1 MANRIRHLEY
11 YGYIDQNRYNGI
23 FNLDLSDLY
32 ETNSEQDAD
41 IDELSG
47 ITQGKA
53 DLSLVES
60 LSGKVD
66 TFIDTQKSINNR
78 VVHVVSGIAQDLKCI
93 EEANKALTDSINGI
107 VDNVNDLGDDVDSL
121 SARTDDLESKMES
134 CCSGASSVVEDI
146 EEIKEELD
154 GMLSKEE
161 ADAAY
166 ALKEDV
172 YTKGEI
178 DSMLDGVT
186 IDGVATQEWVRSQ
199 GYLTSADGDE
209 RYATRERLVALED
222 RVTDLNAD
230 LSKQY
235 SDLSIKVDNGLNR
248 LGNSIQTVETNLN
261 TLSSKHDR
269 EVADLSGKCA
279 DLSSK
284 VSDNA
289 SKIEQILTVSLPGK
303 ADKTEL
309 ETLSLQV
316 GNLSNAL
323 DGKLNISDFNAYSAS
338 TRDKID
344 QLIQSDST
352 KADISAVTKDIQ
364 EVKAEIA
371 DEAEKRQAADEALN
385 ERIDKAAADILDL
398 KEGNVNVAST
408 IEQLMGDLQLE
419 IADRKAGDNALL
431 GTDEDG
437 SDVFSIHGVR
447 EYAMQ
452 MAKSA
457 FDSASAYTQ
466 QAIEQTKTYIDDEVY
481 APLNDKIEAKA
492 DKTYVDNACTRIQSS
507 LNTTIDEKVD
517 TEAQSRISNDR
528 KLASLISANTEDIR
542 GDKTEITRLGDI
554 VSVITS
560 WEPSESSSGWTNEG
574 NGVLDVLHR
583 EFHML
588 EHQFE
593 SASSINNIAYDTATQ
608 EIVIKYTNI
617 YGEELEA
624 RVPLGN
630 LVGEWDVSESTEGAI
645 RLRKERESELEPY
658 ILSAEV
664 LIDPTLG
671 EDNVLA
677 KSTSGLSVSKTQII
691 DGLATVEYVDEGLAL
706 KADADKVYTK
716 EEVDAKLDEKANA
729 SDIYTRTEIDE
740 KLEDINTGTTQ
751 AIGELRTELTS
762 KIEEEES
769 AREAADTE
777 LDGKISDVASDV
789 TELTQRLDEM
799 RAELGEKG
807 EMPEGIDNIYAWL
820 AKIQETL
827 NNLIDFGAYNG

>member
-235 SDLSIKVDNGLNR
+235 SDLNIKVDNGLNR
-248 LGNSIQTVETNLN
+248 LNNKIQIVETNLD

-269 EVADLSGKCA
+269 EISDLSDKCT

-284 VSDNA
+284 VGDNT
-289 SKIEQILTVSLPGK
+289 SKIEQIQTVSLPSK

-309 ETLSLQV
+309 EALSLKV
-316 GNLSNAL
+316 DNVSNAL
-323 DGKLNISDFNAYSAS
+323 NGKLNVSDFNVYSAA

-344 QLIQSDST
+344 QLMQNDSN

-364 EVKAEIA
+364 ALRDEIA
-371 DEAEKRQAADEALN
+371 NEATLRQNADDSIG
-385 ERIDKAAADILDL
+385 ERIDDIVSDIQAL
-398 KEGNVNVAST
+398 KESDVNIDDS
-408 IEQLMGDLQLE
+408 IEKLQEDLQKE
-419 IADRKAGDNALL
+419 ISDRKAGDDALM
-431 GTDEDG
+431 GTAADN
-437 SDVFSIHGVR
+437 SDVFSIYGTRAFALQV
-447 EYAMQ
+447 AQ
-452 MAKSA
+452 SA
-457 FDSASAYTQ
+457 FESASAYTE
-466 QAIEQTKTYIDDEVY
+466 QAINDTKAYIDDEVY
-481 APLNDKIEAKA
+481 TPLNDKIDLKA
-492 DKTYVDNACTRIQSS
+492 DIAYVDSACTRIQNSF
-507 LNTTIDEKVD
+507 NEAIDEKVAA
-517 TEAQSRISNDR
+517 EARIREAADR
-528 KLASLISANTEDIR
+528 QLANAISANTAEIR
-542 GDKTEITRLGDI
+542 DDKTEITRLGDI

-583 EFHML
+583 EFHAL
-588 EHQFE
+588 QLQFE

-608 EIVIKYTNI
+608 EIVITYTNI
-617 YGEELEA
+617 NGEELET
-624 RVPLGN
+624 RIPLGN
-630 LVGEWDVSESTEGAI
+630 LVGNWDVSQSTDGAI
-645 RLRKERESELEPY
+645 RLTKERESDLDPY

-664 LIDPTLG
+664 LIDPALG
-671 EDNVLA
+671 EDNVLQ
-677 KSTSGLSVSKTQII
+677 KTSDGLSVSKSQVIE
-691 DGLATVEYVDEGLAL
+691 GLATTAEVDEKLSA
-706 KADADKVYTK
+706 KADADNVYTK
-716 EEVDAKLDEKANA
+716 AEVDEKIENIDGNV
-729 SDIYTRTEIDE
+729 SQEI
-740 KLEDINTGTTQ
+740 ED
-751 AIGELRTELTS
+751 LRNELTD
-762 KIEEEES
+762 KIEEEQS
-769 AREAADTE
+769 ARENADTE
-777 LDGKISDVASDV
+777 LGNKIDELSGNTNDIAADVEDLSQKLI
-789 TELTQRLDEM
+789 EIRN
-799 RAELGEKG
+799 ELGEKITL
-807 EMPEGIDNIYAWL
+807 PEGVTNIYSWL

-827 NNLIDFGAYNG
+827 DNLIDFGTYKQ

>member
-235 SDLSIKVDNGLNR
+235 SDLNIKVDNGLNR
-248 LGNSIQTVETNLN
+248 LNNKIQIVETNLD

-269 EVADLSGKCA
+269 EISDLSDKCT

-284 VSDNA
+284 VGDNT
-289 SKIEQILTVSLPGK
+289 SKIEQIQTVSLPSK

-309 ETLSLQV
+309 EALSLKV
-316 GNLSNAL
+316 DNVSNAL
-323 DGKLNISDFNAYSAS
+323 NGKLNVSDFNVYSAA

-344 QLIQSDST
+344 QLMQNDSN

-364 EVKAEIA
+364 ALRDEIA
-371 DEAEKRQAADEALN
+371 NEATLRQNADDSIG
-385 ERIDKAAADILDL
+385 ERIDDIVSDIQAL
-398 KEGNVNVAST
+398 KESDVNIDDS
-408 IEQLMGDLQLE
+408 IEKLQEDLQKE
-419 IADRKAGDNALL
+419 ISDRKAGDDALM
-431 GTDEDG
+431 GTAADN
-437 SDVFSIHGVR
+437 SDVFSIYGTRAFALQV
-447 EYAMQ
+447 AQ
-452 MAKSA
+452 SA
-457 FDSASAYTQ
+457 FESASAYTE
-466 QAIEQTKTYIDDEVY
+466 QAINDTKAYIDDEVY
-481 APLNDKIEAKA
+481 TPLNDKIDLKA
-492 DKTYVDNACTRIQSS
+492 DIAYVDSACTRIQNSF
-507 LNTTIDEKVD
+507 NEAIDEKVAA
-517 TEAQSRISNDR
+517 EARIREAADR
-528 KLASLISANTEDIR
+528 QLANAISANTTEIR
-542 GDKTEITRLGDI
+542 DDKTEITRLGDI

-583 EFHML
+583 EFHAL
-588 EHQFE
+588 QLQFE

-608 EIVIKYTNI
+608 EIVITYTNI
-617 YGEELEA
+617 NGEELET
-624 RVPLGN
+624 RIPLGN
-630 LVGEWDVSESTEGAI
+630 LVGNWDVSQSTDGAI
-645 RLRKERESELEPY
+645 RLTKERESDLDPY

-664 LIDPTLG
+664 LIDPALG
-671 EDNVLA
+671 EDNVLQ
-677 KSTSGLSVSKTQII
+677 KTSDGLSVSKSQVIE
-691 DGLATVEYVDEGLAL
+691 GLATTTEVDEKLSA
-706 KADADKVYTK
+706 KADADNVYTK
-716 EEVDAKLDEKANA
+716 AEVDEKIENIDGNV
-729 SDIYTRTEIDE
+729 SQEI
-740 KLEDINTGTTQ
+740 ED
-751 AIGELRTELTS
+751 LRNELTD
-762 KIEEEES
+762 KIEEEQS
-769 AREAADTE
+769 ARENADTE
-777 LDGKISDVASDV
+777 LGNKIDELSGNTNDIAADVEDLSQKLI
-789 TELTQRLDEM
+789 EIRN
-799 RAELGEKG
+799 ELGEKITL
-807 EMPEGIDNIYAWL
+807 PEGVTNIYSWL

-827 NNLIDFGAYNG
+827 DNLIDFGTYKQ

>member
-235 SDLSIKVDNGLNR
+235 SDLNIKVDNGLNR
-248 LGNSIQTVETNLN
+248 LNNKIQIVETNLD

-269 EVADLSGKCA
+269 EISDLSDKCT

-284 VSDNA
+284 VGDNT
-289 SKIEQILTVSLPGK
+289 SKIEQIQTVSLPSK

-309 ETLSLQV
+309 EALSLKV
-316 GNLSNAL
+316 DNVSNAL
-323 DGKLNISDFNAYSAS
+323 NGKLNVSDFNVYSAA

-344 QLIQSDST
+344 QLMQNDSN

-364 EVKAEIA
+364 ALRDEIA
-371 DEAEKRQAADEALN
+371 NEATLRQNADDSIG
-385 ERIDKAAADILDL
+385 ERIDDIVSDIQALKESDVNIDDSIEKLQEDVQKEISDRNAGDDALMGTAAD
-398 KEGNVNVAST
+398 N
-408 IEQLMGDLQLE
+408 
-419 IADRKAGDNALL
+419 
-431 GTDEDG
+431 
-437 SDVFSIHGVR
+437 SDVFSIYGTRAFALQV
-447 EYAMQ
+447 AQ
-452 MAKSA
+452 SA
-457 FDSASAYTQ
+457 FESASAYTE
-466 QAIEQTKTYIDDEVY
+466 QAINDTKAYIDDEVY
-481 APLNDKIEAKA
+481 TPLNDKIDLKA
-492 DKTYVDNACTRIQSS
+492 DIAYVDSACTRIQNSF
-507 LNTTIDEKVD
+507 NEAIDEKVAA
-517 TEAQSRISNDR
+517 EARIREAADR
-528 KLASLISANTEDIR
+528 QLANAISANTAEIR
-542 GDKTEITRLGDI
+542 DDKTEITRLGDI

-583 EFHML
+583 EFHAL
-588 EHQFE
+588 QLQFE

-608 EIVIKYTNI
+608 EIVITYTNI
-617 YGEELEA
+617 NGEELET
-624 RVPLGN
+624 RIPLGN
-630 LVGEWDVSESTEGAI
+630 LVGNWDVSQSTDGAI
-645 RLRKERESELEPY
+645 RLTKERESDLDPY

-664 LIDPTLG
+664 LIDPALG
-671 EDNVLA
+671 EDNVLQ
-677 KSTSGLSVSKTQII
+677 KTSDGLSVSKSQVIE
-691 DGLATVEYVDEGLAL
+691 GLATTAEVDEKLSA
-706 KADADKVYTK
+706 KADADNVYTK
-716 EEVDAKLDEKANA
+716 AEVDEKIENIDGNV
-729 SDIYTRTEIDE
+729 SQEI
-740 KLEDINTGTTQ
+740 ED
-751 AIGELRTELTS
+751 LRNELTD
-762 KIEEEES
+762 KIEEEQS
-769 AREAADTE
+769 ARENADTE
-777 LDGKISDVASDV
+777 LGNKIDELSGNTNDIAADVEDLSQKLI
-789 TELTQRLDEM
+789 EIRN
-799 RAELGEKG
+799 ELGEKITL
-807 EMPEGIDNIYAWL
+807 PEGVTNIYSWL

-827 NNLIDFGAYNG
+827 DNLIDFGTYKQ

>member
-235 SDLSIKVDNGLNR
+235 SDLNIKVDNGLNR
-248 LGNSIQTVETNLN
+248 LNNKIQIVETNLD

-269 EVADLSGKCA
+269 EISDLSDKCT

-284 VSDNA
+284 VGDNT
-289 SKIEQILTVSLPGK
+289 SKIEQIQTVSLPSK

-309 ETLSLQV
+309 EALSLKV
-316 GNLSNAL
+316 DNVSNAL
-323 DGKLNISDFNAYSAS
+323 NGKLNVSDFNVYSAA

-344 QLIQSDST
+344 QLMQNDSN

-364 EVKAEIA
+364 ALRDEIA
-371 DEAEKRQAADEALN
+371 NEATLRQNADDSIG
-385 ERIDKAAADILDL
+385 ERIDDIVSDIQAL
-398 KEGNVNVAST
+398 KESDVNIDDS
-408 IEQLMGDLQLE
+408 IEKLQEDLQKE
-419 IADRKAGDNALL
+419 ISDRKAGDDALM
-431 GTDEDG
+431 GTAADN
-437 SDVFSIHGVR
+437 SDVFSIYGTRAFALQV
-447 EYAMQ
+447 AQ
-452 MAKSA
+452 SA
-457 FDSASAYTQ
+457 FESASAYTE
-466 QAIEQTKTYIDDEVY
+466 QAINDTKAYIDDEVY
-481 APLNDKIEAKA
+481 TPLNDKIDLKA
-492 DKTYVDNACTRIQSS
+492 DIAYVDSACTHIQNSF
-507 LNTTIDEKVD
+507 NEAIDEKVAA
-517 TEAQSRISNDR
+517 EARIREAADR
-528 KLASLISANTEDIR
+528 QLANAISANTTEIR
-542 GDKTEITRLGDI
+542 DDKTEITRLGDI

-583 EFHML
+583 EFHAL
-588 EHQFE
+588 QLQFE

-608 EIVIKYTNI
+608 EIVITYTNI
-617 YGEELEA
+617 NGEELET
-624 RVPLGN
+624 RIPLGN
-630 LVGEWDVSESTEGAI
+630 LVGNWDVSQSTDGAI
-645 RLRKERESELEPY
+645 RLTKERESDLDPY

-664 LIDPTLG
+664 LIDPALG
-671 EDNVLA
+671 EDNVLQ
-677 KSTSGLSVSKTQII
+677 KTSDGLSVSKSQVIE
-691 DGLATVEYVDEGLAL
+691 GLATTAEVDEKLSA
-706 KADADKVYTK
+706 KADADNVYTK
-716 EEVDAKLDEKANA
+716 AEVDEKIENIDGNV
-729 SDIYTRTEIDE
+729 SQEI
-740 KLEDINTGTTQ
+740 ED
-751 AIGELRTELTS
+751 LRNELTD
-762 KIEEEES
+762 KIEEEQS
-769 AREAADTE
+769 ARENADTE
-777 LDGKISDVASDV
+777 LGNKIDELSGNTNDIAADVEDLSQKLI
-789 TELTQRLDEM
+789 EIRN
-799 RAELGEKG
+799 ELGEKITL
-807 EMPEGIDNIYAWL
+807 PEGVTNIYSWL

-827 NNLIDFGAYNG
+827 DNLIDFGTYKQ

>member
-235 SDLSIKVDNGLNR
+235 SDLNIKVDNGLNR
-248 LGNSIQTVETNLN
+248 LNNKIQIVETNLD

-269 EVADLSGKCA
+269 EISDLSDKCT

-284 VSDNA
+284 VGDNT
-289 SKIEQILTVSLPGK
+289 SKIEQIQTVSLPSK

-309 ETLSLQV
+309 EALSLKV
-316 GNLSNAL
+316 DNVSNAL
-323 DGKLNISDFNAYSAS
+323 NGKLNVSDFNVYSAA

-344 QLIQSDST
+344 QLMQNDSN

-364 EVKAEIA
+364 ALRDEIA
-371 DEAEKRQAADEALN
+371 NEATLRQNADDSIG
-385 ERIDKAAADILDL
+385 ERIDDIVSDIQAL
-398 KEGNVNVAST
+398 KESDVNIDDS
-408 IEQLMGDLQLE
+408 IEKLQEDLQKE
-419 IADRKAGDNALL
+419 ISDRKAGDDALM
-431 GTDEDG
+431 GTAADN
-437 SDVFSIHGVR
+437 SDVFSIYGTRAFALQV
-447 EYAMQ
+447 AQ
-452 MAKSA
+452 SA
-457 FDSASAYTQ
+457 FESASAYTE
-466 QAIEQTKTYIDDEVY
+466 QAINDTKAYIDDEVY
-481 APLNDKIEAKA
+481 TPLNDKIDLKA
-492 DKTYVDNACTRIQSS
+492 DIAYVDSACTRIQNSF
-507 LNTTIDEKVD
+507 NEAIDEKVAA
-517 TEAQSRISNDR
+517 EARIREAADR
-528 KLASLISANTEDIR
+528 QLANAISANTTEIR
-542 GDKTEITRLGDI
+542 DDKTEITRLGDI

-583 EFHML
+583 EFHAL
-588 EHQFE
+588 QLQFE

-608 EIVIKYTNI
+608 EIVITYTNI
-617 YGEELEA
+617 NGEELET
-624 RVPLGN
+624 RIPLGN
-630 LVGEWDVSESTEGAI
+630 LVGNWDVSQSTDGAI
-645 RLRKERESELEPY
+645 RLTKERESELDPY

-664 LIDPTLG
+664 LIDPALG
-671 EDNVLA
+671 EDNVLQ
-677 KSTSGLSVSKTQII
+677 KTSDGLSVSKSQVIE
-691 DGLATVEYVDEGLAL
+691 GLATTAEVDEKLSA
-706 KADADKVYTK
+706 KADADNVYTK
-716 EEVDAKLDEKANA
+716 AEVDEKIENIDGNV
-729 SDIYTRTEIDE
+729 SQEI
-740 KLEDINTGTTQ
+740 ED
-751 AIGELRTELTS
+751 LRNELTD
-762 KIEEEES
+762 KIEEEQS
-769 AREAADTE
+769 ARENADTE
-777 LDGKISDVASDV
+777 LGNKIDELSGNTNDIAADVEDLSQKLI
-789 TELTQRLDEM
+789 EIRN
-799 RAELGEKG
+799 ELGEKITL
-807 EMPEGIDNIYAWL
+807 PEGVTNIYSWL

-827 NNLIDFGAYNG
+827 DNLIDFGTYKQ

>member
-66 TFIDTQKSINNR
+66 TFIDTQKNINNR

-146 EEIKEELD
+146 EEIKEELG

-172 YTKGEI
+172 YTKDEI

-209 RYATRERLVALED
+209 RYATRERLVTLED
-222 RVTDLNAD
+222 RITDLNAD

-248 LGNSIQTVETNLN
+248 LGNSVQTVETNLN

-323 DGKLNISDFNAYSAS
+323 DGKLNISDFDVYSAS

-364 EVKAEIA
+364 EVKTEIT

-385 ERIDKAAADILDL
+385 ELIDKAAADILDL
-398 KEGNVNVAST
+398 KEGNVNVDST
-408 IEQLMGDLQLE
+408 IEQLREDLEQE
-419 IADRKAGDNALL
+419 IADRKSGDSTLL

-517 TEAQSRISNDR
+517 TEAQTRISNDR
-528 KLASLISANTEDIR
+528 RLASLISANTEDIR

-617 YGEELEA
+617 HGEEQEA

-630 LVGEWDVSESTEGAI
+630 LVGNWDVSQSTDGAI
-645 RLRKERESELEPY
+645 RLTKERESDLDPY

-664 LIDPTLG
+664 LIDPALG
-671 EDNVLA
+671 EDNVLQ
-677 KSTSGLSVSKTQII
+677 KTSDGLSVSKSQVIE
-691 DGLATVEYVDEGLAL
+691 GLATTAEVDEKLSA
-706 KADADKVYTK
+706 KADADNVYTK
-716 EEVDAKLDEKANA
+716 AEVDEKIENINGNV
-729 SDIYTRTEIDE
+729 SQEI
-740 KLEDINTGTTQ
+740 ED
-751 AIGELRTELTS
+751 LRNELTD
-762 KIEEEES
+762 KIEEEQS
-769 AREAADTE
+769 ARENADTE
-777 LDGKISDVASDV
+777 LGNKIDELSGNTNDIAADVEDLSQKLI
-789 TELTQRLDEM
+789 EIRN
-799 RAELGEKG
+799 ELGEKITL
-807 EMPEGIDNIYAWL
+807 PEGVTNIYSWL

-827 NNLIDFGAYNG
+827 DNLIDFGTYKQ

>member
-172 YTKGEI
+172 YTKDEI

-235 SDLSIKVDNGLNR
+235 SDLNIKVDNGLNR
-248 LGNSIQTVETNLN
+248 LNNKIQIVETNLD

-269 EVADLSGKCA
+269 EISDLSDKCA

-284 VSDNA
+284 VGDNT
-289 SKIEQILTVSLPGK
+289 SKIEQIQTVSLPSK

-309 ETLSLQV
+309 EALSLKV
-316 GNLSNAL
+316 DNVSNAL
-323 DGKLNISDFNAYSAS
+323 NGKLNVSDFNVYSAA

-344 QLIQSDST
+344 QLMQNDSN

-364 EVKAEIA
+364 ALRDEIA
-371 DEAEKRQAADEALN
+371 NEATLRQNADDSIG
-385 ERIDKAAADILDL
+385 ERIDDIVSDIQAL
-398 KEGNVNVAST
+398 KESDVN
-408 IEQLMGDLQLE
+408 IEDSIEKLQEDLQKE
-419 IADRKAGDNALL
+419 ISDRKAGDDALM
-431 GTDEDG
+431 GTAADN
-437 SDVFSIHGVR
+437 SDVFSIYGTRAFALQV
-447 EYAMQ
+447 AQ
-452 MAKSA
+452 SA
-457 FDSASAYTQ
+457 FESASAYTE
-466 QAIEQTKTYIDDEVY
+466 QAINDTKAYIDDEVY
-481 APLNDKIEAKA
+481 TPLNDKIDLKA
-492 DKTYVDNACTRIQSS
+492 DIAYVDSACTRIQNSF
-507 LNTTIDEKVD
+507 NEAIDEKVAA
-517 TEAQSRISNDR
+517 EARIREAADR
-528 KLASLISANTEDIR
+528 QLANAISANTTEIR
-542 GDKTEITRLGDI
+542 DDKTEITRLGDI

-583 EFHML
+583 EFHAL
-588 EHQFE
+588 QLQFE

-608 EIVIKYTNI
+608 EIVITYTNI
-617 YGEELEA
+617 NGEELET

-630 LVGEWDVSESTEGAI
+630 LVGNWDVSQSTDGAI
-645 RLRKERESELEPY
+645 RLTKERESDLDPY

-664 LIDPTLG
+664 LIDPALG
-671 EDNVLA
+671 EDNVLQ
-677 KSTSGLSVSKTQII
+677 KTSDGLSVSKSQVIE
-691 DGLATVEYVDEGLAL
+691 GLATTAEVDEKLSA
-706 KADADKVYTK
+706 KADADNVYTK
-716 EEVDAKLDEKANA
+716 AEVDEKIENINGNV
-729 SDIYTRTEIDE
+729 SQEI
-740 KLEDINTGTTQ
+740 ED
-751 AIGELRTELTS
+751 LRNELTD
-762 KIEEEES
+762 KIEEEQS
-769 AREAADTE
+769 ARENADTE
-777 LDGKISDVASDV
+777 LGNKIDELSGNTNDIAADVEDLSQKLI
-789 TELTQRLDEM
+789 EIRN
-799 RAELGEKG
+799 ELGEKITL
-807 EMPEGIDNIYAWL
+807 PEGVTNIYSWL

-827 NNLIDFGAYNG
+827 DNLIDFGTYKQ

>member
-235 SDLSIKVDNGLNR
+235 SDLNIKVDNGLNR
-248 LGNSIQTVETNLN
+248 LNNKIQIVETNLD

-269 EVADLSGKCA
+269 EISDLSDKCT

-284 VSDNA
+284 VGDNT
-289 SKIEQILTVSLPGK
+289 SKIEQIQTVSLPSK

-309 ETLSLQV
+309 EALSLKV
-316 GNLSNAL
+316 DNVSNAL
-323 DGKLNISDFNAYSAS
+323 NGKLNVSDFNVYSAA

-344 QLIQSDST
+344 QLMQNDSN

-364 EVKAEIA
+364 ALRDEIA
-371 DEAEKRQAADEALN
+371 NEATLRQNADDSIG
-385 ERIDKAAADILDL
+385 ERIDDIVSDIQAL
-398 KEGNVNVAST
+398 KESDVNIDDS
-408 IEQLMGDLQLE
+408 IEKLQEDLQKE
-419 IADRKAGDNALL
+419 ISDRKAGDDALM
-431 GTDEDG
+431 GTAADN
-437 SDVFSIHGVR
+437 SDVFSIYGTRAFALQV
-447 EYAMQ
+447 AQ
-452 MAKSA
+452 SA
-457 FDSASAYTQ
+457 FESASAYTE
-466 QAIEQTKTYIDDEVY
+466 QAINDTKAYIDDEVY
-481 APLNDKIEAKA
+481 TPLNDKIDLKA
-492 DKTYVDNACTRIQSS
+492 DIAYVDSACTRIQNSF
-507 LNTTIDEKVD
+507 NEAIDEKVAA
-517 TEAQSRISNDR
+517 EARIREAADR
-528 KLASLISANTEDIR
+528 QLANAISANTTEIR
-542 GDKTEITRLGDI
+542 DDKTEITRLGDI

-583 EFHML
+583 EFHAL
-588 EHQFE
+588 QLQFE

-608 EIVIKYTNI
+608 EIVITYTNI
-617 YGEELEA
+617 NGEELET
-624 RVPLGN
+624 RIPLGN
-630 LVGEWDVSESTEGAI
+630 LVGNWDVSQSTDGAI
-645 RLRKERESELEPY
+645 RLTKERESDLDPY

-664 LIDPTLG
+664 LIDPALG
-671 EDNVLA
+671 EDNVLQ
-677 KSTSGLSVSKTQII
+677 KTSDGLSVSKSQVIE
-691 DGLATVEYVDEGLAL
+691 GLATTAEVDEKLSA
-706 KADADKVYTK
+706 KADADNVYTK
-716 EEVDAKLDEKANA
+716 AEVDEKIENIDGNV
-729 SDIYTRTEIDE
+729 SQEI
-740 KLEDINTGTTQ
+740 ED
-751 AIGELRTELTS
+751 LRNELTD
-762 KIEEEES
+762 KIEEEQS
-769 AREAADTE
+769 ARENADTE
-777 LDGKISDVASDV
+777 LGNKIDELSGNTNDIAADVEDLSQKLI
-789 TELTQRLDEM
+789 EIRN
-799 RAELGEKG
+799 ELGEKITL
-807 EMPEGIDNIYAWL
+807 PEGVTNIYSWL

-827 NNLIDFGAYNG
+827 DNLIDFGTYKQ